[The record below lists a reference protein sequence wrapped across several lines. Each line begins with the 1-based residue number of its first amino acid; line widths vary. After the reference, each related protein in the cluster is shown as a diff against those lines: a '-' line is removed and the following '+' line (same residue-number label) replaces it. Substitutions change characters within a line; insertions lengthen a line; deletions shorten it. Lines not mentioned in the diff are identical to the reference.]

1 MINGAHAII
10 YSENADADREVFN
23 NVLKFSRL

>member
-10 YSENADADREVFN
+10 YRHDTEADRTFFKEA
-23 NVLKFSRL
+23 LGCIT